1 MVTLADLWLP
11 IVVAAVIVF
20 VASSIIHMALRYHR
34 TDFKGLSN
42 EEAVRNTIGPAIA
55 PGQYMF
61 PYCADMKE
69 MKSETMRKKFQTG
82 PVGILTILKPG
93 EMNIGP
99 MLVQWFLY
107 CVLISLLAGYVAES
121 TLDNTAVYMTVF
133 RVVVVTAFLG
143 YSGATISSG
152 IWQGRPWST
161 VFKDLFDGAI
171 YAMLTA
177 GTFGWLWPRG

>member
-34 TDFKGLSN
+34 TDFKGLPN
-42 EEAVRNTIGPAIA
+42 EDAVRSAVGPAIA

-61 PYCADMKE
+61 PYCSDMKD
-69 MKSETMRKKFQTG
+69 MKTEAMRKKFQTG

-93 EMNIGP
+93 EMNMGP
-99 MLVQWFLY
+99 MLIQWFLY
-107 CVLISLLAGYVAES
+107 CLLLSAVAGYIAEAC
-121 TLDNTAVYMTVF
+121 LDRTATYMMVF
-133 RVVVVTAFLG
+133 RVVGAAALLG
-143 YSGATISSG
+143 YAGSTISQG

-161 VFKDLFDGAI
+161 VFKDIIDGLI

-177 GTFGWLWPRG
+177 GTFGWLWPR